1 VALRCLAAAL
11 RTATQAQP
19 AATQFCACNVEW
31 GKSQWSELPILRL
44 VHEAPESDAKGALS
58 DSGSES
64 GVADTPVARV
74 EAFLVEHTKSGRS
87 WSRIQGKS
95 LHQLGLDSLEVVQI
109 RNLFNKKFGL
119 NVPLGV
125 VADPSATLADLSES
139 LAKFF

>member
-1 VALRCLAAAL
+1 MALRCLAAAL

-31 GKSQWSELPILRL
+31 SKSQWSELPILRL
-44 VHEAPESDAKGALS
+44 VHEAPEAEVSWTS
-58 DSGSES
+58 ESGSES
-64 GVADTPVARV
+64 GAADTPVARV

-95 LHQLGLDSLEVVQI
+95 LHQLGLDSLEVVQV
-109 RNLFNKKFGL
+109 RNLFNKKFGV

-139 LAKFF
+139 LAKFL